1 MRSMVKGGELGG
13 VTNLDV
19 IAPVKAGFIDSFATM
34 TYVDR
39 LQRLLDALNESRQN
53 LHEATLFEAPFQD
66 SVARF
71 GIIHSFRYVLIAP
84 LPRTDPLVEPG
95 PYWLSLNVTF
105 DGGWEPYMR
114 VIYRD
119 IGFLL
124 DALFCHCEGYPDS
137 TRYDYDTYC
146 RWVRANEQAA
156 GLFYDD
162 SPTTLSDQTY
172 LSEVERI
179 QREEP
184 DAVVAG
190 QKIAAYAVPTDA
202 ARTLALRAAA
212 LKAPL
217 PAVAVSMRS
226 LAGLYRLAPLF
237 SSAAEKR
244 ILLSFTQK
252 VLQDFI
258 AILPVLKTI
267 PALQPAIAAAADQI
281 AWLAGAVPPTATPPL
296 PDAFDAARLQPGIVG
311 KDPDTTHGAMVL
323 LRVVDADRA
332 VAWVQAQ
339 PAGGDGIRRSLGFTY
354 VGLQALGIP
363 TARLDVLPQ
372 EFMDGMEARAGIL
385 GDIRGNHPDYWPRQP
400 RCDERMHSDP
410 LDRIDLTT
418 VHLALVMRLT
428 DTANNADPTAD
439 LHPFLAA
446 ELLKLTPAATG
457 LQVIA
462 VQPTR
467 SWRENGRTR
476 EHFGFIDG
484 ISQPGLAKVPT
495 EPPTLARDMV
505 QPGDIVLGHAD
516 SRGDLATTPADP
528 LLLDGSFLV
537 VRKLRQ
543 HVDRLEAALAPV
555 ADADR
560 PQALAKMMGRT
571 PDGDPLAL
579 GGGGGGPAKNDFT
592 YDADAEGRG
601 CPFHAHVRRVNQR
614 ITPAAG
620 EAPLPRLMRRGMSYG
635 PRGNDPATNRGIVF
649 MAYCASIAE
658 QFETV
663 QRWIAG
669 GNSSGVGSAT
679 ADPFLAVPV
688 PGDKRTFRY
697 LDAKGQVVR
706 VDLGDQPFATLE
718 WGLYLFVPSLAALK
732 GIGGFRAQGVTPAAA
747 PAAAPPAPD
756 RYEPWRRLLED
767 TDPVRSPTAAAW
779 TAVREK
785 PGARLDA
792 CPYGHLRGSQAD
804 VLEVLKNT
812 DQAYSVQG
820 YGRRMADSIG
830 LNYLGM
836 DRDTGHAVQSPVVNA
851 AIESIDEQAAF
862 DAALPLVRRVLAG
875 SLALQQPL
883 PDGRIRM
890 PVDLMTLA
898 ETVLGG
904 LCSGWLGLP
913 EAPGTANP
921 FMVIGGRLDGNPM
934 PPRCPGNLMAPS
946 SYVFTPHPLPEVVDS
961 GRVQGRAALAA
972 VTDWLASG
980 RPLGPLA
987 QAIRSGLE
995 AAPGIPAKDLDAVVA
1010 RSIVGVMLGFAPTT
1024 YGNYLRVMEA
1034 WIDERTLWDC
1044 QRRYIDAAGTDAYAR
1059 ARDALR
1065 SMLMTTLRRRPVPD
1079 MLWRCPVEDGR
1090 VVGAEDGQDDERRIV
1105 LGIASAMTDPAV
1117 PDEMMFGGS
1126 RDPASPVR
1134 TEHACPGYG
1143 MGVGVLLALLAG
1155 LFEVGTLRPTGSPV
1169 LMMATPR
1176 ADWVSRASPSPSPS
1190 PTPSAGPAPAP
1201 GASA

>member
-84 LPRTDPLVEPG
+84 GASTDPLAAPG

-137 TRYDYDTYC
+137 TKYDYDTYC

-162 SPTTLSDQTY
+162 SPTTLTDQTY

-190 QKIAAYAVPTDA
+190 QKIAACAVPTDA
-202 ARTLALRAAA
+202 ARTRALRAAA
-212 LKAPL
+212 LNAPL

-237 SSAAEKR
+237 SSAAEQQ
-244 ILLSFTQK
+244 ILLSFAQK

-258 AILPVLKTI
+258 AILPTLKAI
-267 PALQPAIAAAADQI
+267 PALQPAIDAAADQFG
-281 AWLAGAVPPTATPPL
+281 WLAGVPAAPPSPPPTGT
-296 PDAFDAARLQPGIVG
+296 FDASRLQPGIVG
-311 KDPDTTHGAMVL
+311 TDPDTTHGAMVL
-323 LRVVDADRA
+323 MRVADADKA
-332 VAWVQAQ
+332 VAWVQTQ
-339 PAGGDGIRRSLGFTY
+339 PAGGDEIRRSLGFTY
-354 VGLQALGIP
+354 GGLLALGIP
-363 TARLDVLPQ
+363 AARLDVLQQ

-385 GDIRGNHPDYWPRQP
+385 GDVRGNHPDYWPSQA
-400 RCDERMHSDP
+400 RCDERLQSDP

-428 DTANNADPTAD
+428 DSANNADPTAD
-439 LHPFLAA
+439 LHPTLATA
-446 ELLKLTPAATG
+446 LLSITPAATG

-467 SWRENGRTR
+467 SWRDKGRTR

-484 ISQPGLAKVPT
+484 ISQPGLANVKPL
-495 EPPTLARDMV
+495 PLPRDLV

-516 SRGDLATTPADP
+516 SRGDRATTPADP
-528 LLLDGSFLV
+528 LLFDGSFLV

-543 HVDRLEAALAPV
+543 HVDRLDAALARV
-555 ADADR
+555 AAADR
-560 PQALAKMMGRT
+560 PEALAKMMGRT
-571 PDGDPLAL
+571 PEGDPLAV
-579 GGGGGGPAKNDFT
+579 GGGGPEKNDFS

-614 ITPAAG
+614 ITPAPG

-635 PRGNDPATNRGIVF
+635 TRGNDAATNRGIVF

-669 GNSSGVGSAT
+669 GNSSGVGSAM

-697 LDAKGQVVR
+697 LDATGQVAR
-706 VDLGDQPFATLE
+706 IDLGDQPFATLE

-732 GIGGFRAQGVTPAAA
+732 DMGGLRTPVAEAAAA
-747 PAAAPPAPD
+747 PFAAPPTPD
-756 RYEPWRRLLED
+756 RYAHWRSVLED

-779 TAVREK
+779 AAVRAK
-785 PGARLDA
+785 PDARLDA
-792 CPYGHLRGSQAD
+792 CPYGHLRGRQAD
-804 VLEVLKNT
+804 VLEVLQNA

-836 DRDTGHAVQSPVVNA
+836 DRDGGHAVQAPPVNA
-851 AIESIDEQAAF
+851 AIEKIGEQAAF
-862 DAALPLVRRVLAG
+862 DAALPLVRAVLARF
-875 SLALQQPL
+875 LVLKQPL
-883 PDGRIRM
+883 PDGRIRL

-898 ETVLGG
+898 ENVLGG
-904 LCSGWLGLP
+904 LCSKWLGLP
-913 EAPGTANP
+913 EAPGTADP
-921 FMVIGGRLDGNPM
+921 FMVVGGRVEGDPA
-934 PPRCPGNLMAPS
+934 PPRCPGNLLSASPFVFVTHPS
-946 SYVFTPHPLPEVVDS
+946 PEVVES
-961 GRVQGRAALAA
+961 GRIQGRSALKA

-987 QAIRSGLE
+987 VDIKDGL
-995 AAPGIPAKDLDAVVA
+995 AKAPGVDAPERDAVVA
-1010 RSIVGVMLGFAPTT
+1010 RSIVGVMLGFPPTV
-1024 YGNYLRVMEA
+1024 YGNYLRVMET

-1044 QRRYIDAAGTDAYAR
+1044 QRRFVDAPGSDVYPR

-1065 SMLMTTLRRRPVPD
+1065 PPLMATMRRRPVPD
-1079 MLWRCPVEDGR
+1079 MLWRCPVEHGQ
-1090 VVGAEDGQDDERRIV
+1090 VVGAEDGKDDARRIV
-1105 LGIASAMTDPAV
+1105 LGIASALTDPAV

-1126 RDPASPVR
+1126 RKPTSPVA

-1143 MGVGVLLALLAG
+1143 MGVGVLLALMAG
-1155 LFEVGTLRPTGSPV
+1155 LFEAGTLRPTGSPV
-1169 LMMATPR
+1169 LMMLTPR
-1176 ADWVSRASPSPSPS
+1176 EDWINRANA
-1190 PTPSAGPAPAP
+1190 SAMPAPAQ